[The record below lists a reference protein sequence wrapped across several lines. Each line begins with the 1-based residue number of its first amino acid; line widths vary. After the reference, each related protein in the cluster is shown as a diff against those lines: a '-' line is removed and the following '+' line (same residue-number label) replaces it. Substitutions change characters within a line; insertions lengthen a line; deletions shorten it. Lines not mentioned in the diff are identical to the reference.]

1 MILTLNTG
9 RRKMDNDY
17 LLLVDGSS
25 LLTTQYYG
33 NLPREILFAKTDED
47 KKKHYHKIMQTANG
61 VYTNAVYG
69 FMRTLLKI
77 LKSQKPKYLAVAW
90 DKSRNTFRREIYAD
104 YKGNRGETPAPLKEQ
119 FILCEELLSAMNI
132 KQFMDDRFEADDF
145 CGSLSRKFE
154 DSIPVKILTKDND
167 YLQLVTDKTNLWLM
181 HASSD
186 KTDALYK
193 KYGIKHDDS
202 VPDRAFNLTPELV
215 KSEFGVWPK
224 SISSLKGLQ
233 GDSSDNIKGVPG
245 IGPATA
251 VSLIAAYESVE
262 ALYDDIRDLDEK
274 GQKAKALEWKEK
286 LGISRSP
293 MGQLLKKSD
302 TDLVGEEAAMISRK
316 LADIKCDIP
325 LDDVTLGSLE
335 LHLDTAKARQEF
347 MKLEFSSLRIED
359 DEEAAP
365 VKKNEEILISDYS
378 EFAALIG
385 EIVKSGTVTGVSLA
399 VDDTARFHGFKPE
412 KILGAAFS
420 FNDKDYAVY
429 TEGFITGAVIAEF
442 LGRLVKSGAELAV
455 ADLKKFMKYTGLSEY
470 GSCFDV
476 SVAAYLIN
484 PLIGNYDYTVAA
496 SVAELSIPAS
506 RQDILAKTTA
516 VEAYSEKRE
525 ALTRY
530 LFTEAETLAKCAPI
544 LKSMLSDTG
553 MSSLYNDI
561 ELPLTVV
568 LKEMEENGI
577 TVLKDELASF
587 GQKLDA
593 DIKVLEEEI
602 YAGCGERFNINSPK
616 QLGVILFEKLKL
628 PGGKKTKTGYSTSA
642 DILEQL
648 KIEDPVVEKILNYR
662 QLTKL
667 KSTYADGLNEYIDE
681 DGRIRTSFNQTV
693 TATGRLSSTEPN
705 LQNIPIREKLGRELR
720 KVFVA
725 GDGKTLVDADYSQIE
740 LRILASLSGDEK
752 LISAYKNSAD
762 IHLSTAAAVFKVP
775 EDKVTKEL
783 RSRAKAVN
791 FGIVYG
797 ISSFGLGTGLNIP
810 RKEAEEYIKSYFET
824 YPGVKKYLDGCKETA
839 AKNGYS
845 TTAFGRRR
853 PIPELS
859 SSNFMQRSFGERIAM
874 NSPVQGSAADI
885 IKIAMLKVYKRLK
898 EEIPTAKL
906 LLQIHDELLVEAEE
920 KDTEA
925 VIRIM
930 TEEMQKAADFPV
942 VLEVGASTGKSWYD
956 AH

>member
-1 MILTLNTG
+1 
-9 RRKMDNDY
+9 MDNDY

-33 NLPREILFAKTDED
+33 NLPREILFAKTDEE
-47 KKKHYHKIMQTANG
+47 KKKHYHKIMQTAGG

-119 FILCEELLSAMNI
+119 FILCEELLSSMNI

-154 DSIPVKILTKDND
+154 DSVPVKILTKDND
-167 YLQLVTDKTNLWLM
+167 YLQLVTEKTNLWLM

-215 KSEFGVWPK
+215 KSEFGVEPK

-245 IGPATA
+245 VGPATA
-251 VSLIAAYESVE
+251 VSLIAAYGSVE

-293 MGQLLKKSD
+293 MGQLLKKSE

-325 LDDVTLGSLE
+325 LDDVTLDSLE

-359 DEEAAP
+359 AEEAKP
-365 VKKNEEILISDYS
+365 VKKNEEIIISDYS
-378 EFAALIG
+378 EFASLISNL
-385 EIVKSGTVTGVSLA
+385 SGSKDVIGVSLA
-399 VDDTARFHGFKPE
+399 VDDTERFHGFKPE
-412 KILGAAFS
+412 KILGAALCAL
-420 FNDKDYAVY
+420 DKDYAVY
-429 TEGFITGAVIAEF
+429 TEGFITGAVIAEY
-442 LGRLVKSGAELAV
+442 LGRLVKSGAVLAS

-476 SVAAYLIN
+476 SIAAYLIN
-484 PLIGNYDYTVAA
+484 PLTGSYDYTVAA
-496 SVAELSIPAS
+496 SVAELDIPAS
-506 RQDILAKTTA
+506 RQDILGKKTLA
-516 VEAYSEKRE
+516 DCFANDRE
-525 ALTRY
+525 TLTRY
-530 LFTEAETLAKCAPI
+530 LFTEAETLAKCTPI
-544 LKSMLSDTG
+544 LKTMLSDTG

-577 TVLKDELASF
+577 AILKDELKSF
-587 GQKLDA
+587 GRKLDA

-602 YAGCGERFNINSPK
+602 YAGCGEVFNINSPK

-681 DGRIRTSFNQTV
+681 DGRIRTSLNQTV

-720 KVFVA
+720 KVFVSEP
-725 GDGKTLVDADYSQIE
+725 GKVLVDADYSQIE

-775 EDKVTKEL
+775 EEKVTKEL

-824 YPGVKKYLDGCKETA
+824 YPGVKKYLDECKSEA

-898 EEIPTAKL
+898 KEIPSAKL

-920 KDTEA
+920 KDLDQ
-925 VIRIM
+925 VKKIM
-930 TEEMQKAADFPV
+930 TEEMQAAADFPV
-942 VLEVGASTGKSWYD
+942 VLEVGASSGKSWYD

>member
-1 MILTLNTG
+1 
-9 RRKMDNDY
+9 MDNDY

-33 NLPREILFAKTDED
+33 NLPREILFAKTDEE
-47 KKKHYHKIMQTANG
+47 KKKHYHKIMQTASG
-61 VYTNAVYG
+61 IYTNAVYG

-104 YKGNRGETPAPLKEQ
+104 YKGNRGETPVPLKDQ
-119 FILCEELLSAMNI
+119 FILCEELLSSMNI
-132 KQFMDDRFEADDF
+132 KQFMDDNFEADDF
-145 CGSLSRKFE
+145 CGTLSRKFE
-154 DSIPVKILTKDND
+154 DKVPVKIFTKDND
-167 YLQLVTDKTNLWLM
+167 YLQLVTEKTNLWLM

-186 KTDALYK
+186 KTEALYK

-215 KSEFGVWPK
+215 KSEFGVWPG

-245 IGPATA
+245 VGPATA
-251 VSLIAAYESVE
+251 VSLIAAYGSVD

-293 MGQLLKKSD
+293 LGQLLKKSE
-302 TDLVGEEAAMISRK
+302 TELVGEKAAMISKK

-325 LDDVTLGSLE
+325 MEDVTLESLE
-335 LHLDTAKARQEF
+335 LHLDTVKARQEF

-359 DEEAAP
+359 SEETKP
-365 VKKNEEILISDYS
+365 EKKNEEIVISDYS
-378 EFAALIG
+378 EFVSLINTLSEG
-385 EIVKSGTVTGVSLA
+385 GDVTGVSLA
-399 VDDTARFHGFKPE
+399 VDDTVRFHGFKPE

-420 FNDKDYAVY
+420 KGDKNYAVY
-429 TEGFITGAVIAEF
+429 VEGFITGAVVAEF
-442 LGRLVKSGAELAV
+442 MGRLVKSGTPLAV
-455 ADLKKFMKYTGLSEY
+455 ADLKKFMKYTGISEY
-470 GSCFDV
+470 GNCFDV
-476 SVAAYLIN
+476 SIAAYLIN
-484 PLIGNYDYTVAA
+484 PLSSGYDYSVAA
-496 SVAELSIPAS
+496 SIAELDIPLS
-506 RQDILAKTTA
+506 KQDILGKVSVA
-516 VEAYSEKRE
+516 EAFLTQREK
-525 ALTRY
+525 LNGY
-530 LFTEAETLAKCAPI
+530 LFCEAETLAKCAPL
-544 LKSMLSDTG
+544 LKDKLNESG
-553 MSSLYNDI
+553 MTSLYNDI

-577 TVLKDELASF
+577 AVLKDELISF
-587 GQKLDA
+587 GKKLDA

-602 YAGCGERFNINSPK
+602 YAGCGEVFNINSPK

-681 DGRIRTSFNQTV
+681 DGRIRTSLNQTV

-720 KVFVA
+720 KVFVSEP
-725 GDGKTLVDADYSQIE
+725 GKILVDADYSQIE

-752 LISAYKNSAD
+752 LISAYRNSAD

-775 EDKVTKEL
+775 LENVTKEL

-824 YPGVKKYLDGCKETA
+824 YPGVKKYLDECK
-839 AKNGYS
+839 AKATKDGYS

-885 IKIAMLKVYKRLK
+885 IKIAMLRVYRRLK
-898 EEIPTAKL
+898 KEIPSARL
-906 LLQIHDELLVEAEE
+906 LLQIHDELLVEANEQ
-920 KDTEA
+920 DTEA
-925 VIRIM
+925 VKRIM
-930 TEEMQKAADFPV
+930 TEEMQAAADMPV

>member
-1 MILTLNTG
+1 
-9 RRKMDNDY
+9 MDNDY

-47 KKKHYHKIMQTANG
+47 KKKNYHKIMQTAGG

-104 YKGNRGETPAPLKEQ
+104 YKGNRGETPAPLKDQ
-119 FILCEELLSAMNI
+119 FVLCEELLEAMNI

-145 CGSLSRKFE
+145 CGTLSRKFE

-193 KYGIKHDDS
+193 KYGIKHDES

-245 IGPATA
+245 VGPATA

-274 GQKAKALEWKEK
+274 GQKAKAQEWKEK

-293 MGQLLKKSD
+293 IGQLLKKSD

-325 LDDVTLGSLE
+325 LDDVTLESLE

-347 MKLEFSSLRIED
+347 MKLEFTSLRIED
-359 DEEAAP
+359 DEEAVP
-365 VKKNEEILISDYS
+365 VKKNEEIIISDYS
-378 EFAALIG
+378 AFAGLIDELSKSK
-385 EIVKSGTVTGVSLA
+385 EITGVSLA
-399 VDDTARFHGFKPE
+399 VDDTKRFHGFKPE
-412 KILGAAFS
+412 KILGVAFCAGE
-420 FNDKDYAVY
+420 KDYAVY
-429 TEGFITGAVIAEF
+429 TEGFITGAVIAEY
-442 LGRLVKSGAELAV
+442 LGRLINSGAVLAV
-455 ADLKKFMKYTGLSEY
+455 ADLKKFMKYTGLSGY
-470 GSCFDV
+470 GNAFDV
-476 SVAAYLIN
+476 SIASYLIN
-484 PLIGNYDYTVAA
+484 PLAGSYDYTIAA
-496 SVAELSIPAS
+496 SIAELAIPAS
-506 RQDILAKTTA
+506 KQDILGKTSVLESFT
-516 VEAYSEKRE
+516 EKRE

-530 LFTEAETLAKCAPI
+530 LFTEAETLAKSAPL
-544 LKSMLSDTG
+544 LKKELSDTN
-553 MSSLYNDI
+553 MSSLYDDI

-577 TVLKDELASF
+577 AVLKDELISF

-593 DIKVLEEEI
+593 DIKILEEEI
-602 YAGCGERFNINSPK
+602 YLGCGERFNINSPK

-667 KSTYADGLNEYIDE
+667 KSTYADGLNEYIDD

-720 KVFVA
+720 KVFVSEP
-725 GDGKTLVDADYSQIE
+725 GKTLIDADYSQIE

-775 EDKVTKEL
+775 EAEVTKEL

-824 YPGVKKYLDGCKETA
+824 YPGVKKYLDECKAEA

-845 TTAFGRRR
+845 VTAFGRRR

-885 IKIAMLKVYKRLK
+885 IKIAMLRVYKRLK
-898 EEIPTAKL
+898 AELPSAKL

-920 KDTEA
+920 KDT
-925 VIRIM
+925 
-930 TEEMQKAADFPV
+930 
-942 VLEVGASTGKSWYD
+942 
-956 AH
+956 

>member
-1 MILTLNTG
+1 
-9 RRKMDNDY
+9 MDNDY

-33 NLPREILFAKTDED
+33 NLPREILFAKTDEE
-47 KKKHYHKIMQTANG
+47 KKKHYHKIMQTASG
-61 VYTNAVYG
+61 IYTNAVYG

-104 YKGNRGETPAPLKEQ
+104 YKGNRGETPVPLKDQ
-119 FILCEELLSAMNI
+119 FILCEELLSSMNI
-132 KQFMDDRFEADDF
+132 KQFMDDNYEADDF
-145 CGSLSRKFE
+145 CGTLSRKFE
-154 DSIPVKILTKDND
+154 DKVPVKIFTKDND
-167 YLQLVTDKTNLWLM
+167 YLQLVTEKTNLWLM

-186 KTDALYK
+186 KTEALYK

-215 KSEFGVWPK
+215 KSEFGVWPG

-245 IGPATA
+245 VGPATA
-251 VSLIAAYESVE
+251 VSLIAAYGSVD

-293 MGQLLKKSD
+293 LGQLLKKSE
-302 TDLVGEEAAMISRK
+302 TELVGEKAAMISKK

-325 LDDVTLGSLE
+325 MEDVTLESLE
-335 LHLDTAKARQEF
+335 LHLDTVKARQEF

-359 DEEAAP
+359 TEETKP
-365 VKKNEEILISDYS
+365 EKKNEEIVISDYS
-378 EFAALIG
+378 EFASLISTLSDG
-385 EIVKSGTVTGVSLA
+385 GDVTGVSLA
-399 VDDTARFHGFKPE
+399 VDDTVRFHGFKPE

-420 FNDKDYAVY
+420 KGDKNYAVY
-429 TEGFITGAVIAEF
+429 VEGFITGAVIAEF
-442 LGRLVKSGAELAV
+442 MARLVKSGAPLAV
-455 ADLKKFMKYTGLSEY
+455 ADLKRFMKYTGISEY
-470 GSCFDV
+470 GNCFDV
-476 SVAAYLIN
+476 SIAAYLIN
-484 PLIGNYDYTVAA
+484 PLSSGYDYAVAASIAELDIPLSKQDILGKA
-496 SVAELSIPAS
+496 SVAEAFIT
-506 RQDILAKTTA
+506 QK
-516 VEAYSEKRE
+516 EK
-525 ALTRY
+525 LGKY
-530 LFTEAETLAKCAPI
+530 LFCEAETLAKCAPL
-544 LKSMLSDTG
+544 LKDKLNDSG
-553 MSSLYNDI
+553 MTSLYNDI

-577 TVLKDELASF
+577 AVLKDELISF
-587 GQKLDA
+587 GKKLDA

-602 YAGCGERFNINSPK
+602 YAGCGEVFNINSPK

-681 DGRIRTSFNQTV
+681 DGRIRTSLNQTV

-720 KVFVA
+720 KVFVSEP
-725 GDGKTLVDADYSQIE
+725 GKILVDADYSQIE

-752 LISAYKNSAD
+752 LISAYRNSAD

-775 EDKVTKEL
+775 LENVTKEL

-824 YPGVKKYLDGCKETA
+824 YPGVKKYLDECK
-839 AKNGYS
+839 AKATKDGYS

-885 IKIAMLKVYKRLK
+885 IKIAMLRVYRRLK
-898 EEIPTAKL
+898 KEIPSARL
-906 LLQIHDELLVEAEE
+906 LLQIHDELLVEANEQ
-920 KDTEA
+920 DTEA
-925 VIRIM
+925 VKRIM
-930 TEEMQKAADFPV
+930 TEEMQAAADMPV

>member
-9 RRKMDNDY
+9 WRKMDNDY

-202 VPDRAFNLTPELV
+202 VPDRAFNITPELV

-251 VSLIAAYESVE
+251 VLLIAAYGSVE

-359 DEEAAP
+359 DEEASL

-378 EFAALIG
+378 EFAALID

-442 LGRLVKSGAELAV
+442 LGRLVKSGAEFAV

-530 LFTEAETLAKCAPI
+530 LFTEAETLAKCAPV